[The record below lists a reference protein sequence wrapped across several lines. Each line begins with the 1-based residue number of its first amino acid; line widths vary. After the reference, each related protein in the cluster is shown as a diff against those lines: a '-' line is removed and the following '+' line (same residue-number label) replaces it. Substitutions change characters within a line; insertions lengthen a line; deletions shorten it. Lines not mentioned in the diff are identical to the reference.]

1 MLALYE
7 KALQADPEDF
17 ETNFNIGILHYQY
30 KHDMDTALK
39 YLLNAIQ
46 DEENNVTALFN
57 IAVIYEEKGD
67 MKNAKQYYAKVLEI
81 DPSNSKARVNMGVCL
96 DKEGKSEEAQNQY

>member
-1 MLALYE
+1 
-7 KALQADPEDF
+7 
-17 ETNFNIGILHYQY
+17 
-30 KHDMDTALK
+30 MDTALK
-39 YLLNAIQ
+39 YLLTAIQ
-46 DEENNVTALFN
+46 DEDNNVTALFN